1 MANTNMRIGPGMGP
15 RGGRNMGVRKMPK
28 GGMKTIGRLLKYVVA
43 DNKWTLIV
51 VLMCI
56 IVTSATTLTSTLFTR
71 TLIDEYILP
80 YTLVDNPDLTPLAEA
95 LTKLGLILC
104 VGIACAY
111 LHNRLMIN
119 VSQGTLKRLRL
130 DTFKHMQF
138 LPLKYFDMRAHGD
151 IMSVFTNDIDSLRH
165 MISTLPQL
173 FSSVITIILTLTS
186 MVVLSLPLT
195 LLTVAMSLIM
205 IVTTRWLGK
214 RSFTYFSAQQHDMGK
229 MNGYIEEMLSGQKVV
244 KTFCREDKTIQ
255 DFRELNDQLRWSAC
269 NANRVANVVMPVNGN
284 LANLIYVMAAILGA
298 LLALQMGMNSD
309 GTVQGLISTASGRIA
324 NGSTNSL
331 WALSVGT
338 LVSFLTLIK
347 NFTRPVSEVSNQI
360 NGVINAVAS
369 ATRVFTL
376 MDAKEETDDIATVSL
391 VNVNENP
398 DGTLTETSARTNI
411 WAWKLQEENGKLV
424 RQRGEIDFTNVD
436 FAYPSTSDDGS
447 ETTGKQVLFNI
458 DIDTDAGQ
466 KIALVGGTG
475 AGKTTLA
482 NLLTRFYDVNFGR
495 ILYDGIDV
503 RKIRRGDLRRSI
515 GVVLQETKLFTD
527 TVLENIRYGRLE
539 ASDEECM
546 DAARRVGA
554 HDFICRL
561 AQGYQTRLSA
571 AGGCLSQGERQ
582 LIALARAAVAAA
594 PALILDE
601 ATSSIDTRTE
611 LLVQRGMDQLMA
623 GRTTYVIAHRL
634 STVRDADCIMVM
646 ERGHIVEHGKHG
658 DLMAQHGAYY
668 TLVTGSDSLGGRA

>member
-1 MANTNMRIGPGMGP
+1 MANSNMRIGPGMGP
-15 RGGRNMGVRKMPK
+15 RGGRNMGIRKMPK
-28 GGMKTIGRLLKYVVA
+28 GGMKTIGRLLKFVIA
-43 DNKWTLIV
+43 DNKWQLMV
-51 VLMCI
+51 VLLCI
-56 IVTSATTLTSTLFTR
+56 VVTSATTLTSTLFTR

-80 YTLVDNPDLTPLAEA
+80 YTLVENPDLTPLAEA

-195 LLTVAMSLIM
+195 LLTVAMSFIM
-205 IVTTRWLGK
+205 MATTRWLGK

-229 MNGYIEEMLSGQKVV
+229 MNGFIEEMLSGQKVV
-244 KTFCREDKTIQ
+244 KTFCHEEKTIG
-255 DFRELNDQLRWSAC
+255 DFRKLNELLRASAC

-284 LANLIYVMAAILGA
+284 IANLIYVMAAIMGA
-298 LLALQMGMNSD
+298 MLALQMGSNS
-309 GTVQGLISTASGRIA
+309 GAAAQGFFGAAGGFHNA
-324 NGSTNSL
+324 YADSL
-331 WALSVGT
+331 WTLSVGT

-360 NGVINAVAS
+360 NGVINAVAA
-369 ATRVFTL
+369 ATRVFD
-376 MDAKEETDDIATVSL
+376 MIDAKEETDDAADVSL
-391 VNVNENP
+391 VNVCENT
-398 DGTLTETSARTNI
+398 DGSLTETSERTNR
-411 WAWKLQEENGKLV
+411 WAWKLKGENGKLV
-424 RQRGEIDFTNVD
+424 RQRGEIDFTDVS
-436 FAYPSTSDDGS
+436 FAYPNTADDGT
-447 ETTGKQVLFNI
+447 ETAGKQVLFDI

-482 NLLTRFYDVNFGR
+482 NLLTRFYDVSSGK

-503 RKIRRGDLRRSI
+503 RRISRRDLRRSI
-515 GVVLQETKLFTD
+515 GVVLQETRLFSA
-527 TVLENIRYGRLE
+527 TVMENIRYGRLD
-539 ASDEECM
+539 ATDEECVE
-546 DAARRVGA
+546 AARRVGA

-561 AQGYQTRLSA
+561 AQGYQTQLTA
-571 AGGCLSQGERQ
+571 AGECLSQGERQ
-582 LIALARAAVAAA
+582 LIALARAAVADA

-601 ATSSIDTRTE
+601 ATASIDTRTE
-611 LLVQRGMDQLMA
+611 QLVQQGMDQLMA
-623 GRTTYVIAHRL
+623 GRTTYVIAHRM
-634 STVRDADCIMVM
+634 STVRNSDCIIVM
-646 ERGHIVEHGKHG
+646 ERGRIVEHGRHEE
-658 DLMAQHGAYY
+658 LMAQRGTYFELVAGKEALRNGA
-668 TLVTGSDSLGGRA
+668 